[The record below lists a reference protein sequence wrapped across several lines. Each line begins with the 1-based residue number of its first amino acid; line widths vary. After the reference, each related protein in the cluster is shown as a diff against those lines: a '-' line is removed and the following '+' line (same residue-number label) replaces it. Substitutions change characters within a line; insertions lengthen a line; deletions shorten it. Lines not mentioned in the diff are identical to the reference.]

1 MKYEGVDWPLEKC
14 AWSTPFLCA
23 VAESRALLVDWLKTH
38 VFHVGRALFSRQ
50 RGALGKVYKWLLKE
64 LDELAVNLAEAQNPV
79 LAFGEHAVEQRHSVD
94 VGREFLQIVLTGRNL
109 DDTLAII

>member
-14 AWSTPFLCA
+14 ARSTPFLCA
-23 VAESRALLVDWLKTH
+23 VAECRALLVDWLKTH

-94 VGREFLQIVLTGRNL
+94 VGTELLQVL
-109 DDTLAII
+109 LAARHLHHVLAVF